1 MRQLLRQAGKQL
13 KVCAQPWQTTRCFL
27 QKLCTLP
34 PNVPQLD
41 AGHVGHSHDRAHVS
55 QIHHFLDTAGI
66 LKVNLH
72 FEDSSCRYLEQV
84 VRSLN
89 REHGHGLPIDHS
101 ASRGWFWD
109 VRPVCDNSAPTT
121 PTSKGTA
128 GRRPRARSET
138 MNTFPW
144 HTDCSYENSPPRFF
158 ALQVLYPDKCG
169 GGVLSVLPVDCLLA
183 RLSSGARE
191 ALSTAEYRIQVPPEF
206 IKDSDQ
212 LSIVGPVLAVEK
224 SSHAGTPH
232 RPQLRFRADIF
243 TPLTG
248 RAEAALQELRSLLH
262 GPDIA
267 KEVLHLTPALLPE
280 GTLILLDNRRW
291 LHARNEVKDPDR
303 HLRRVRWDAR
313 PFGEEC
319 PK

>member
-13 KVCAQPWQTTRCFL
+13 KVCAQPWQTTRCFSSA
-27 QKLCTLP
+27 KITLP

-89 REHGHGLPIDHS
+89 REYGHGLPIDHS

-121 PTSKGTA
+121 PTTTKT
-128 GRRPRARSET
+128 P
-138 MNTFPW
+138 
-144 HTDCSYENSPPRFF
+144 PPRFF

-169 GGVLSVLPVDCLLA
+169 GGILSVLQVDCLLA

-267 KEVLHLTPALLPE
+267 KEVLQLTPALLPE

-291 LHARNEVKDPDR
+291 LHARKEVKDPDR